1 LIFNFLDWNL
11 GHLLV
16 FNAKKENHDGHFWNQ
31 IVTVIDKEFVMINT
45 FYIYLPLYLSYLF
58 FVSPFLFDKDVSV
71 LF

>member
-1 LIFNFLDWNL
+1 MMDIF
-11 GHLLV
+11 GTRLLQLSI
-16 FNAKKENHDGHFWNQ
+16 KSLLNQ

-58 FVSPFLFDKDVSV
+58 FVSPFLFDKDVRV